1 VLCTK
6 RLPPS
11 QTKIK
16 RGVSGDTYPDRKGD
30 IMVDKI
36 DKIDNDGDLLESLLK
51 DQDLDPNEDPDKLPT
66 GEDIKALNEQIETL
80 NKEKHGLLQSAKSE
94 RRKRQEISG
103 RLTQLTET
111 VNGILTKRDAAADIL
126 EQQKPADPTAP
137 KGIPVTI
144 TDDGDAFVDP
154 ENIQKMIEPYQSKIN
169 ELEQNIQLTKQTAT
183 ADQEAERVKNAIIG
197 EDERFFTVNSK
208 YQAARKWVLD
218 QVVDFSRQNGIN
230 HELTSGQA
238 LDFVFNKELQSE
250 FGEKFEDMT
259 LVDVVT
265 AEDSQHH
272 FRQMLTNATK
282 DVEGEPTTGVT
293 KLDPKID
300 SRFQK
305 VLDKPSGLG
314 NQANA
319 KAGVLSISEK
329 MASLTTEEI
338 LGLTDAQAAA
348 FEKALLEEEKS
359 DGIKF

>member
-1 VLCTK
+1 
-6 RLPPS
+6 
-11 QTKIK
+11 
-16 RGVSGDTYPDRKGD
+16 
-30 IMVDKI
+30 MVDKI
-36 DKIDNDGDLLESLLK
+36 DKIDDDDGDLLDSLLK
-51 DQDLDPNEDPDKLPT
+51 DELNLDDSDPDKLPT
-66 GEDIKALNEQIETL
+66 GEDIKALQEQIDTL
-80 NKEKHGLLQSAKSE
+80 SKEKHGLLQSAKSE
-94 RRKRQEISG
+94 RRKRQQTQG
-103 RLTQLTET
+103 QLTQLTDT
-111 VNGILTKRDAAADIL
+111 VTGILTKRDTATDIL
-126 EQQKPADPTAP
+126 EQQKPVDPIAP

-154 ENIQKMIEPYQSKIN
+154 SNIQKMIEPYQSKID
-169 ELEQNIQLTKQTAT
+169 ELEQNLQLTKQTAT

-272 FRQMLTNATK
+272 FRQMLTNAT
-282 DVEGEPTTGVT
+282 ESEPTTVDP